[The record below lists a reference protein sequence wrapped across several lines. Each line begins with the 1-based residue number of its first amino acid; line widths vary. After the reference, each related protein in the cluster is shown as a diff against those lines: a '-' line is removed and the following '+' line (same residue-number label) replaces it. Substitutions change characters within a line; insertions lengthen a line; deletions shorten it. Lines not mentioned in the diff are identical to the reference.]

1 MQEICRPFFSNHG
14 RDDPLGREGL
24 LNLRSTNYFISQTLN
39 TCAATAKNHLLQHK
53 SQHPNPIN
61 SKNPTNPNSDK
72 FLPAIAPASVIFAAA
87 LMQKRLILSGLKLSI
102 TLQRLCHQLIESH
115 QDFQD
120 SVLIGLQPRGTFLAE
135 RMALELEAILKKQI
149 QVGYLDITFY
159 RDDFRRHSAPLA
171 ANATRVPFLVEG
183 KKVILIDDV
192 LYTGRSVRAALDAM
206 TAFGRP
212 AKVELLTLIDRKYTR
227 ELPIEATYTGLQVNT
242 IETEKVLVDW
252 QSQGAGQDAVWLL
265 DKTDK
270 N

>member
-1 MQEICRPFFSNHG
+1 
-14 RDDPLGREGL
+14 
-24 LNLRSTNYFISQTLN
+24 
-39 TCAATAKNHLLQHK
+39 
-53 SQHPNPIN
+53 
-61 SKNPTNPNSDK
+61 
-72 FLPAIAPASVIFAAA
+72 
-87 LMQKRLILSGLKLSI
+87 MQKRLILSGPKLSI

-115 QDFQD
+115 QDFGN

-135 RMALELEAILKKQI
+135 RIGKELETILGKQVP
-149 QVGYLDITFY
+149 VGYLDITFF

-171 ANATRVPFLVEG
+171 ANATKIPFLTEG

-212 AKVELLTLIDRKYTR
+212 EKVELLTLIDRKYTR

-252 QSQGAGQDAVWLL
+252 QNCGAEQDAVWLL